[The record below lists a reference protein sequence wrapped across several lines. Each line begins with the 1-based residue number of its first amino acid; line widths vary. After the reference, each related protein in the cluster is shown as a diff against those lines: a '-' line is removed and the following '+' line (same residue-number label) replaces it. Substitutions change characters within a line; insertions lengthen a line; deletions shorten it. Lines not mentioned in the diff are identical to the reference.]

1 MRSVKA
7 YRYRWVVLLSLVLLI
22 ISVESQWLTL
32 APVGRVANHF
42 YEGQLHLRYSTPVD
56 LLSLMYLLVF
66 VAASVPASYLL
77 HRLGIRWVVWLA
89 SGTIIFGAMTKA
101 LYLTD
106 LRFVLFGQ
114 FFLAVGQTLVLVSI
128 TEIVSRWFPI
138 RERGMAVGL
147 TSASQYLSLALVMI
161 ISPLWVVTRSADPM
175 WGSGFERMMRF
186 WGFFSA
192 VLALV
197 PAFLI
202 RENPPTPSSHY
213 QSPRSSYRANFRALG
228 LSSSL
233 RGLLVI
239 FSICWGVLMTL
250 FIKIDQISAMLGIQD
265 SNGILGIAMFAG
277 GMVGATVLPALSDRY
292 RRRKLFFVFCTF
304 SSIPGFALLFLANHL
319 ASTPFGATSLAV
331 IGCSIIGLSLLAAIP
346 IGSQYAAELGSG
358 VGEEVIQSLLLLT
371 SQAACAFILLLTL
384 LTAELFDPLL
394 LSVLAALLVASMVG
408 SAFLKESPMIITEDE
423 RLKEAIEVEI
433 VHLQ

>member
-7 YRYRWVVLLSLVLLI
+7 YRYRWVILLSLVLLI

-32 APVGRVANHF
+32 APVGRVANTF
-42 YEGQLHLRYSTPVD
+42 YRGQLNLRHSTPVD
-56 LLSLMYLLVF
+56 LLSLMYLVVF
-66 VAASVPASYLL
+66 VVASVPSSYLL
-77 HRLGIRWVVWLA
+77 HRLGIRWVVWIA
-89 SGTIIFGAMTKA
+89 SGTIIFGALTKT
-101 LYLTD
+101 LYLAD

-147 TSASQYLSLALVMI
+147 TSTSQYLSLAMVMI
-161 ISPLWVVTRSADPM
+161 VTPLWVVTKSSDPM

-186 WGFFSA
+186 WGIFSA
-192 VLALV
+192 ILALV

-213 QSPRSSYRANFRALG
+213 TYPALSYRSSFKALQ

-233 RGLLVI
+233 RGLLII
-239 FSICWGVLMTL
+239 FSICWGVLMVF
-250 FIKIDQISAMLGIQD
+250 FIKVDQISALLGITD
-265 SNGILGIAMFAG
+265 SNGILGISMFVG

-292 RRRKLFFVFCTF
+292 RRRKLFFVFSTVC
-304 SSIPGFALLFLANHL
+304 SIPGILLMVFSARIGSHL
-319 ASTPFGATSLAV
+319 LNPTAIAI
-331 IGCSIIGLSLLAAIP
+331 IGSSIVGLSLLAAIP
-346 IGSQYAAELGSG
+346 IGTQYAAELASG
-358 VGEEVIQSLLLLT
+358 VGEEIIQSLLLLS
-371 SQAACAFILLLTL
+371 SQAACAIILVVSLVTTEFYAPMLLAFL
-384 LTAELFDPLL
+384 AVL
-394 LSVLAALLVASMVG
+394 LAAAMVA
-408 SAFLKESPMIITEDE
+408 SAFLKESPMIITEDQ
-423 RLKEAIEVEI
+423 RLKEAVEVEI

>member
-1 MRSVKA
+1 MI
-7 YRYRWVVLLSLVLLI
+7 LLSLVLLI

-42 YEGQLHLRYSTPVD
+42 YEGQLMLRYSTPAD

-66 VAASVPASYLL
+66 VVLSVPASYLL
-77 HRLGIRWVVWLA
+77 HRLGIRWVVWIA
-89 SGTIIFGAMTKA
+89 SASIIFGSLTKA
-101 LYLTD
+101 LYLAD
-106 LRFVLFGQ
+106 FRFVLFGQ
-114 FFLAVGQTLVLVSI
+114 FFLAIGQTLVLVSI

-161 ISPLWVVTRSADPM
+161 ISPLWVVSKSSDPL
-175 WGSGFERMMRF
+175 WGTGFSEMMRF

-192 VLALV
+192 SLALA

-202 RENPPTPSSHY
+202 RENPPTPSSLHQ
-213 QSPRSSYRANFRALG
+213 QSSPSYRSSFKALG
-228 LSSSL
+228 LSHSL

-239 FSICWGVLMTL
+239 FSIAWGVLMTL
-250 FIKIDQISAMLGIQD
+250 FIRIDQISALLGIED

-277 GMVGATVLPALSDRY
+277 GMVGATILPALSDRY
-292 RRRKLFFVFCTF
+292 RRRKLFFVFCNVC
-304 SSIPGFALLFLANHL
+304 SIPGFALLFLA
-319 ASTPFGATSLAV
+319 TRIATTAVGETVLAV
-331 IGCSIIGLSLLAAIP
+331 VGCSIIGLSLLAAIP
-346 IGSQYAAELGSG
+346 IGSQYAAELGAG
-358 VGEEVIQSLLLLT
+358 VGEEVIQSLLLLS
-371 SQAACAFILLLTL
+371 SQAACAFILVITL
-384 LTAELFDPLL
+384 LASELFAPYV
-394 LSVLAALLVASMVG
+394 LSILVSLLAAAMVG
-408 SAFLKESPMIITEDE
+408 STFLKESSMIITEDE